1 LITLDE
7 KPEFAWKPQISR
19 TVVAGWLD
27 LQHGKHRR
35 LSGRI
40 SDAASLGSLIWN
52 LRQLHRMVILE
63 FDQIFEACS
72 TRYKACST
80 RFASL

>member
-7 KPEFAWKPQISR
+7 KPEFAWKCQISR
-19 TVVAGWLD
+19 TVIAGWLD

-40 SDAASLGSLIWN
+40 SDAASLGSLI
-52 LRQLHRMVILE
+52 
-63 FDQIFEACS
+63 
-72 TRYKACST
+72 
-80 RFASL
+80 